1 MITILIAAALAFSAL
16 CTTVLV
22 CACIVSAWSNERA
35 PQPPVAQSWEA
46 SRAQFERQHG
56 KRMRKFYTR

>member
-1 MITILIAAALAFSAL
+1 MITILIAAFLVFSAL

-22 CACIVSAWSNERA
+22 CSCIVSADEDGGA
-35 PQPPVAQSWEA
+35 PQPPAAESWGQ

-56 KRMRKFYTR
+56 KRMRKYFTP

>member
-1 MITILIAAALAFSAL
+1 MITILIAAGLGISAL

-22 CACIVSAWSNERA
+22 CACIVSHWADERA
-35 PQPPVAQSWEA
+35 PQPPVAQSWEQ

-56 KRMRKFYTR
+56 KRMRKYYTR